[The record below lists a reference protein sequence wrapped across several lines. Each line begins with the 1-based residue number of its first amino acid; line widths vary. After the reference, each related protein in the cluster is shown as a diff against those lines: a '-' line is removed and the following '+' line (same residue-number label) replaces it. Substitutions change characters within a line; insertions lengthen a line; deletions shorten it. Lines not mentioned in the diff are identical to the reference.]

1 MVYRFLSNR
10 DKFVCNANK
19 GTGIISG
26 IASESKELFS
36 KFEKREVH
44 SSFIGNIWSTDFAD
58 IQLLSKFNKG
68 ICFLLYVIGI
78 LKSIIGLIKLCNA
91 ICLNYIKTD
100 K

>member
-1 MVYRFLSNR
+1 MVYRFLLNR
-10 DKFVCNANK
+10 DKFVFNANK

-26 IASESKELFS
+26 IVSESKEFFS

-44 SSFIGNIWSTDFAD
+44 SFFIDNIWSTDFAG

-78 LKSIIGLIKLCNA
+78 LINIIGLIKLCNA
-91 ICLNYIKTD
+91 IC
-100 K
+100 